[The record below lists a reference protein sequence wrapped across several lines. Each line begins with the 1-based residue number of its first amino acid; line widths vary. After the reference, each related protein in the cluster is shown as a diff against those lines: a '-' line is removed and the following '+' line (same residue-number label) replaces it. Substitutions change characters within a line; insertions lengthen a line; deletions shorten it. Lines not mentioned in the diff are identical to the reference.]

1 MIIRGGGTLPKE
13 VETVVQVTHP
23 SVLEAAVVGR
33 RDPLFGEE
41 PVAFVV
47 LRPGLTAEPEEL
59 IEHCQSVL
67 AKFKVPR
74 AVFIEANLPQTS
86 IGKIA
91 KPVLRGR
98 IPSPTPRGT

>member
-1 MIIRGGGTLPKE
+1 MAGP
-13 VETVVQVTHP
+13 
-23 SVLEAAVVGR
+23 
-33 RDPLFGEE
+33 DPLFGEE

-47 LRPGLTAEPEEL
+47 LRPGLAAEPDEL
-59 IEHCQSVL
+59 ITHCQHLL

-74 AVFIEANLPQTS
+74 AVFIEASLPRTP

-91 KPVLRGR
+91 KPELRER